1 MFEVIVGL
9 ALLPAAIVVAVYLGA
24 LAIGAVWILG
34 GLILLLCGILLAIEG
49 FIPGGFICMLFGGAW
64 CAYSWGVVK

>member
-9 ALLPAAIVVAVYLGA
+9 ALLPAAIVVAFYLGA
-24 LAIGAVWILG
+24 LAIGAAWILG

-49 FIPGGFICMLFGGAW
+49 INPGGFICMLFGGAW

>member
-9 ALLPAAIVVAVYLGA
+9 ACLPVAILVAVYLGA

-34 GLILLLCGILLAIEG
+34 GLILLLCGIFLAVNG
-49 FIPGGFICMLFGGAW
+49 VNPGGFICMLFGGAW